1 MSKNITVTVD
11 NDIYEK
17 FCIALSLTKDEQNQ
31 AIEHCMKWYIT
42 KSFEKASQVYSTK
55 YKSKSDE
62 TITADLHG
70 KANQRIPSWALK
82 TNQYN
87 HKIIR
92 AFFIAEQVTGRVT
105 ITDLELLC
113 SDKSVPDLYVP
124 TFRSNYAQM
133 KLDAP
138 KSHGKVFED
147 DGETVTIWSEVRDTL
162 MQYKEFFCKG
172 GNKK

>member
-11 NDIYEK
+11 EDIYEK
-17 FCIALSLTKDEQNQ
+17 FCIALSLTKEEQNH

-42 KSFEKASQVYSTK
+42 KSFEKASQAYNLNPKVK
-55 YKSKSDE
+55 LDE
-62 TITADLHG
+62 DITADFRG

-82 TNQYN
+82 PTQYN

-92 AFFIAEQVTGRVT
+92 AFFKAEQVTGRVT
-105 ITDLELLC
+105 IADLERLC
-113 SDKSVPDLYVP
+113 SDKSVPELYVP

-147 DGETVTIWSEVRDTL
+147 DGETVMIWSEVRDTL
-162 MQYKEFFCKG
+162 MQYKEIFCKG
-172 GNKK
+172 GSI

>member
-1 MSKNITVTVD
+1 MNKNLTVTID
-11 NDIYEK
+11 DDIYEK
-17 FCIALSLTKDEQNQ
+17 FRIALSLTKDEQNQ

-42 KSFEKASQVYSTK
+42 KSFEKAAQAYSQTAQ
-55 YKSKSDE
+55 SKPDE
-62 TITADLHG
+62 DAAAYFHG
-70 KANQRIPSWALK
+70 KANQRIPSWAFK
-82 TNQYN
+82 PTQYN

-92 AFFIAEQVTGRVT
+92 AFFKAEKATGRVT

-113 SDKSVPDLYVP
+113 NDKSVPELYVP

-147 DGETVTIWSEVRDTL
+147 DGETVTIWGEVKDTL
-162 MQYKEFFCKG
+162 LKHKKFFCD
-172 GNKK
+172 

>member
-1 MSKNITVTVD
+1 MNKNITVTVD

-17 FCIALSLTKDEQNQ
+17 FCIALSLTKDAQNQ
-31 AIEHCMKWYIT
+31 ALEQCMKWYIT
-42 KSFEKASQVYSTK
+42 KSFEKVSLEYSPTA
-55 YKSKSDE
+55 KSKFDE
-62 TITADLHG
+62 YAAVDFHG

-82 TNQYN
+82 PTQYN

-92 AFFIAEQVTGRVT
+92 AFFKAEKAMGRVT
-105 ITDLELLC
+105 ITNLELLC
-113 SDKSVPDLYVP
+113 NDKSVPELYVP

-147 DGETVTIWSEVRDTL
+147 DGETVTIWSEVKDTL
-162 MQYKEFFCKG
+162 LKHKVFFCA
-172 GNKK
+172 